1 MAPFVQRGVER
12 IRVFV
17 PPEQWR
23 HIPGKINPADLPSR
37 GSTKM
42 ADITSISLV
51 PGFLYDENDWP
62 PDMSINDVSKNNR
75 IVEPKKTD
83 VCVLH
88 NDVTSIGQSHIFSN
102 IGKIIKMYAYND
114 IWKLCRITSYV
125 IRFISNIKKWLSKSS
140 PINGPLNLKEIIF
153 AETQWIRNAQS
164 VFAKNDKYSKELKVT
179 LGIYFDA
186 DRVLKCQG
194 RLNKSQ
200 LQDTARNP
208 ILLPKEGHL
217 TMLLI
222 KRAHGGIK
230 DTLTEVRS
238 RFWVLQG
245 RSAVAK
251 IIQIVYIRVI
261 GWNRSHLSLQ

>member
-1 MAPFVQRGVER
+1 M
-12 IRVFV
+12 
-17 PPEQWR
+17 
-23 HIPGKINPADLPSR
+23 
-37 GSTKM
+37 
-42 ADITSISLV
+42 
-51 PGFLYDENDWP
+51 
-62 PDMSINDVSKNNR
+62 
-75 IVEPKKTD
+75 
-83 VCVLH
+83 
-88 NDVTSIGQSHIFSN
+88 
-102 IGKIIKMYAYND
+102 
-114 IWKLCRITSYV
+114 
-125 IRFISNIKKWLSKSS
+125 
-140 PINGPLNLKEIIF
+140 IF

-164 VFAKNDKYSKELKVT
+164 VFVKNDKYSKELRVT

-222 KRAHGGIK
+222 KKAHERVKHGGIK

-251 IIQIVYIRVI
+251 IIKNCIYPC
-261 GWNRSHLSLQ
+261 NRLESKPFLSLQ